1 MNQEE
6 SFDRKE
12 LIYALEEAIDTLS
25 PRERVVIYLRYGWG
39 VRVHTYDDIKL
50 ILGVTRQAIEQME
63 KRALEKLRRPSKSKK
78 VRSIMEGMYG

>member
-50 ILGVTRQAIEQME
+50 IFGVSRQAVEQME
-63 KRALEKLRRPSKSKK
+63 KRALEKLRRPSKMLK
-78 VRSIMEGMYG
+78 VKRMLEGTYG